1 MEVRSRN
8 KRIEVY
14 KRIKVAEVNDID
26 EYYDLKLK
34 NLTEHVESIDELIK
48 ECNMLIKKEKKGI
61 LSDIEKNEFITRMKF
76 TFLRGLL
83 IWMRNI
89 VMN

>member
-76 TFLRGLL
+76 TFLRGY
-83 IWMRNI
+83 
-89 VMN
+89 

>member
-14 KRIKVAEVNDID
+14 KRLKVAEVNDID

-83 IWMRNI
+83 I
-89 VMN
+89 

>member
-14 KRIKVAEVNDID
+14 KRIKVAEVNAID

-61 LSDIEKNEFITRMKF
+61 LNDIEKNEFITRMKF

-83 IWMRNI
+83 I
-89 VMN
+89 

>member
-1 MEVRSRN
+1 MEIRSRN

-76 TFLRGLL
+76 IFLRGLL
-83 IWMRNI
+83 I
-89 VMN
+89 

>member
-48 ECNMLIKKEKKGI
+48 ECNMLIKKEKTGI

-83 IWMRNI
+83 I
-89 VMN
+89 

>member
-1 MEVRSRN
+1 MEVKSRN

-48 ECNMLIKKEKKGI
+48 ECSMLLKKEKKGI

-83 IWMRNI
+83 I
-89 VMN
+89 

>member
-48 ECNMLIKKEKKGI
+48 ECNILLKKEKKGI

-76 TFLRGLL
+76 IFLRGLL
-83 IWMRNI
+83 I
-89 VMN
+89 

>member
-61 LSDIEKNEFITRMKF
+61 LSDIEKNEFITRIKF

-83 IWMRNI
+83 I
-89 VMN
+89 

>member
-14 KRIKVAEVNDID
+14 KHIKVAEVNDID

-61 LSDIEKNEFITRMKF
+61 LNDIEKNEFITRMKF

-83 IWMRNI
+83 I
-89 VMN
+89 

>member
-83 IWMRNI
+83 IWMRKI

>member
-1 MEVRSRN
+1 MEIRSRN

-76 TFLRGLL
+76 IFLRGY
-83 IWMRNI
+83 
-89 VMN
+89 

>member
-34 NLTEHVESIDELIK
+34 NLIEHVESIDELIK
-48 ECNMLIKKEKKGI
+48 ECNILLKKEKKGI

-76 TFLRGLL
+76 IFLRGLL
-83 IWMRNI
+83 I
-89 VMN
+89 

>member
-14 KRIKVAEVNDID
+14 KRIKVAEANDID

-48 ECNMLIKKEKKGI
+48 ECNMLIKKEKKDI

-83 IWMRNI
+83 I
-89 VMN
+89 

>member
-1 MEVRSRN
+1 MEIRSRN

-14 KRIKVAEVNDID
+14 KRIKVAEVNAID

-61 LSDIEKNEFITRMKF
+61 LNDIEKNEFITRMKF

-83 IWMRNI
+83 I
-89 VMN
+89 

>member
-76 TFLRGLL
+76 IFLRGLL
-83 IWMRNI
+83 I
-89 VMN
+89 

>member
-26 EYYDLKLK
+26 EYYDSKLK

-83 IWMRNI
+83 I
-89 VMN
+89 

>member
-1 MEVRSRN
+1 MEIRSRN

-83 IWMRNI
+83 I
-89 VMN
+89 

>member
-26 EYYDLKLK
+26 EYCDLKLK

-83 IWMRNI
+83 I
-89 VMN
+89 

>member
-83 IWMRNI
+83 I
-89 VMN
+89 